1 MEKGS
6 LPLITLCIW
15 KLNFSVTTQRV
26 GLTKWPFLYFSLALR
41 FYFRMNFSWEYFF
54 CEIYD

>member
-1 MEKGS
+1 MENGS
-6 LPLITLCIW
+6 LPLITLFIW

-26 GLTKWPFLYFSLALR
+26 GLTKWPFLYFSL
-41 FYFRMNFSWEYFF
+41 NFSWEYFF